1 MKRYLRVYKKLFFMN
16 LSVLTAHR
24 AAFINHLVGGT
35 VWGIFSFIVML
46 LLTYNVRSVFSWSK
60 QDILLL
66 TGILG
71 VILGLF
77 NTFFQANFDAF
88 PNLVNKG
95 KLDSFLLK
103 PMDAQLLL
111 SIWNTKI
118 ISLSRAIIGV
128 VFIIYI
134 YINYHLSFSWFGF
147 ILSLPI
153 ILLGLGLYYSIWV
166 IVTTLTIW
174 FDRATNIVE
183 LLHSLQGIMRLPP
196 VVFREL
202 NFTLFLIV
210 LPLTVIAATPVG
222 LFLGRIDLKSIGLLT
237 FISFLFIFISRKF
250 WLFALRSY
258 TSASS

>member
-1 MKRYLRVYKKLFFMN
+1 MN

-46 LLTYNVRSVFSWSK
+46 LLTHNVQSIFSWNK
-60 QDILLL
+60 QEILLL

-71 VILGLF
+71 VVLGLF

-95 KLDSFLLK
+95 KLDTFLLK
-103 PMDAQLLL
+103 PMDAQVLLTL
-111 SIWNTKI
+111 WNTRI
-118 ISLSRAIIGV
+118 ISLSRALIGL

-134 YINYHLSFSWFGF
+134 SINYNLSLSLIGI
-147 ILSLPI
+147 ILSLPLI
-153 ILLGLGLYYSIWV
+153 VLGLGLYYSIWL

-183 LLHSLQGIMRLPP
+183 LLHSLQSIMRLPP

-202 NFTLFLIV
+202 SFILFLV
-210 LPLTVIAATPVG
+210 LLPLTIVAATPVG
-222 LFLGRIDLKSIGLLT
+222 VIMGRIDLGSIALL
-237 FISFLFIFISRKF
+237 SAVSLLFLFISRKF